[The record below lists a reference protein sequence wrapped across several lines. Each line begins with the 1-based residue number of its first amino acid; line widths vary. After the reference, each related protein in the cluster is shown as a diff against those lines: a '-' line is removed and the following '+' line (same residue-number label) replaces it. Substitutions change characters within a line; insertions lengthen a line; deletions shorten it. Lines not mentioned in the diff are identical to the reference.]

1 MKKII
6 VAGLLAASM
15 GFAGAG
21 AASAANLKD
30 CVAEKAGAQLS
41 EGQAALFAAYT
52 DTKINALSVI
62 REQGLDL
69 ADIIKLN
76 SFMWSA
82 GTTCA
87 LGR

>member
-6 VAGLLAASM
+6 VAGLLATSM
-15 GFAGAG
+15 VFAGAG
-21 AASAANLKD
+21 AASAGNLKD
-30 CVAEKAGAQLS
+30 CMADKAGAQLS
-41 EGQAALFAAYT
+41 EGQAALFAAYS
-52 DTKINALSVI
+52 DTKFNALSVI

-69 ADIIKLN
+69 ADIIKVN
-76 SFMWSA
+76 GFMWSA